1 MHSITPNMKPI
12 YGNHPHGGARAFVC
26 FYDRYLRPCREDDSY
41 RAVYYELDG
50 NDVQIFSM
58 VLYGC

>member
-1 MHSITPNMKPI
+1 MNRITSCIKPI
-12 YGNHPHGGARAFVC
+12 YGDHPHGGARAFVR
-26 FYDRYLRPCREDDSY
+26 FYDRYLRPCGEDESY

-50 NDVQIFSM
+50 NGVQIFSM